1 MGRKNT
7 GNADD
12 LASGTTIKSVNTSLL
27 IVKALKQEQT
37 AKVSKLAELTGYSKA
52 NVYKHLN
59 TLKTQGFVEQ
69 DGDQFR
75 LGLGYLDLGGRV
87 REQLE
92 GQHIIK
98 PKIAEIAEKT
108 EEVAQY
114 MVESNGKSVV
124 IFKEVGH
131 QGVSLRTRVGA
142 HLPVH
147 QVASG
152 KAMLAFMSDSR
163 VNEIIQCH
171 GLPAATENTITDSDT
186 LSDELAKIREQG
198 YATNRSESTK
208 KLFAVSVPVMT
219 APEEVIGTC
228 TVSGPTHRMKGEEKT
243 SKVIEI
249 LRSVVNDIEL
259 NLAHS

>member
-1 MGRKNT
+1 MGTNDS
-7 GNADD
+7 GHADD
-12 LASGTTIKSVNTSLL
+12 PASANTIKSVDTSLS
-27 IVKALKQEQT
+27 IVKALKQKQT
-37 AKVSKLAELTGYSKA
+37 AKVSELAELTGYSKA

-59 TLKTQGFVEQ
+59 TLKAQGFVER

-75 LGLGYLDLGGRV
+75 LGLGYLDLGGLV

-92 GQHIIK
+92 GQHSIK

-114 MVESNGKSVV
+114 MVESNGKSVIV
-124 IFKEVGH
+124 FKEVGH

-142 HLPVH
+142 HLPIH

-152 KAMLAFMSDSR
+152 KAMLAFMPDER
-163 VNEIIQCH
+163 VNDIVQRH
-171 GLPAATENTITDSDT
+171 GLSAATENTITDSDA
-186 LSDELAKIREQG
+186 LSDELAEIREQG
-198 YATNRSESTK
+198 YAANRSESTK

-219 APEEVIGTC
+219 VSDEVIGAC
-228 TVSGPTHRMKGEEKT
+228 TVSGPTHRMKDEEKA
-243 SKVIEI
+243 SQVIEI
-249 LRSVVNDIEL
+249 LRSVTNELEL